1 MRWRGY
7 DAGVTDTPRTPDPD
21 RAPDAPGERR
31 LARPPSDRYATTP
44 AAPPHPGPADAADGA
59 SPARGIAFAV
69 VVAILGGAVIVLL
82 GGALAVS
89 AGLLV
94 VAVTLGY
101 AVALAVAT
109 GARDTL
115 APPARPWIAVVL
127 AGLGVV
133 LGQVGL
139 WLFARSEGGVLAP
152 LDYLGQTFGAL
163 VPLELV
169 LGAVTAWWRAR

>member
-1 MRWRGY
+1 MHR
-7 DAGVTDTPRTPDPD
+7 VTDTPRTPDPKP
-21 RAPDAPGERR
+21 ASEAPGERR
-31 LARPPSDRYATTP
+31 LARPPSDRYATRP
-44 AAPPHPGPADAADGA
+44 AAAPPPGPAEGADGA
-59 SPARGIAFAV
+59 SPARGIAFGVAVTILGAV
-69 VVAILGGAVIVLL
+69 VIVVL
-82 GGALAVS
+82 GGALAIS

-101 AVALAVAT
+101 VVALAVVV

-115 APPARPWIAVVL
+115 APPARPWIAAVL

-169 LGAVTAWWRAR
+169 LAGIAAWWRGR